1 MCRKLSILY
10 MSNNGIKSWSE
21 IDKLRDLPKIG
32 NVLFIGNPI
41 YDPTHKSGIAK
52 NDAVMGPI
60 MEVLRRVDTL

>member
-10 MSNNGIKSWSE
+10 MSNNGIKNWSE
-21 IDKLRDLPKIG
+21 IDKLRDLPKIQ

-41 YDPTHKSGIAK
+41 YLKGGDMEP
-52 NDAVMGPI
+52 M